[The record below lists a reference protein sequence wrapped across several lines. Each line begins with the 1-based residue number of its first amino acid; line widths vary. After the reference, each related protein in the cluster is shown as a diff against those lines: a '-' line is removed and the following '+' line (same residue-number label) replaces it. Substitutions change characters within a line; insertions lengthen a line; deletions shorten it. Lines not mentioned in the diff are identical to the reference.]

1 MFINGLRVKRL
12 AFRGIKCYT
21 IHSYFNKEIDL
32 KNINMSIGRKAKNS
46 SLVIKKIGA
55 SQRPKPQEELLELSP
70 DSSNAA
76 ANEMLLSDPEFG
88 LPSVPM
94 EDFDEQIE
102 TDESPD
108 LEEELLS
115 RLDNEGTEESQSF
128 NSDISSSIPEK
139 VLEKIAAYLE
149 EVTSE
154 DIKSRQPWLDIINKT
169 KPFLGFDL
177 EESSNKINATINS
190 STVNNDQIKTFDTT
204 FSTALLRLWALLRS
218 ELLPSQGPCGFKT
231 DSNNTESYELQG
243 EITKDALNEYL
254 TIEDKG
260 FYPDYD
266 RFLLYLLLYGCVF
279 RKVYYDSITKKPIS
293 RFIIPEDFLVDNNC
307 SSILESNRLT
317 HIRYLSKRE
326 ILLNM
331 QDGTFRSVELDYLK
345 STNNVVDTEENNDL
359 KEDDVNS
366 SVDMS
371 AYSTLSRFK
380 FYETHEYL
388 DLNEFFDSGD
398 TWELDSNSL
407 PSPYVITRCGLTNKI
422 VSIIPNWQED
432 DPTRTRI
439 NCFVHYNLFPG
450 FDIYGLGLAQVLGSN
465 AMSLTCMQRMAID
478 AAIFQNFP
486 GGVKV
491 PGIKNQNND
500 ITITPGQFITLDTGA
515 LPLAQAIM
523 PLPYNG
529 PSPALLEYLQ
539 RVTNQTQQL
548 ASTSEVG
555 MPENS
560 ANTPVGT
567 TMAMLEVANRM
578 QSAILRTVH
587 ASFSDEIQLLFQAL
601 DPSIHDDKSIKI
613 IPVSDP
619 SVESTTQR
627 IMKAESLLKIASTDP
642 QLHNMREIYTRVY
655 QALGISGIDQILLP
669 ENLEQ
674 NEEMPLDPQVQ
685 VQMADIEQRRL
696 EVESR
701 ERIAHLNIEADG
713 YKTQMNIELDKAKM
727 EQDRYI
733 ADLKVNL
740 EEVLNQTKLETD
752 ILKIE
757 ETARENNADL
767 LQKQLETDTKS
778 EIELL
783 KIEAK
788 ERENAL
794 KADIEILKEKI
805 KQMKVVQVYG

>member
-1 MFINGLRVKRL
+1 MGVGNKPKKRRMPL
-12 AFRGIKCYT
+12 KGIDT
-21 IHSYFNKEIDL
+21 AQIDNFLSTNEIPSPEVT
-32 KNINMSIGRKAKNS
+32 NISDELIDD
-46 SLVIKKIGA
+46 IGA
-55 SQRPKPQEELLELSP
+55 SQ
-70 DSSNAA
+70 
-76 ANEMLLSDPEFG
+76 
-88 LPSVPM
+88 
-94 EDFDEQIE
+94 DEGIN
-102 TDESPD
+102 

-115 RLDNEGTEESQSF
+115 RLDNEDAEESQPF

-169 KPFLGFDL
+169 KPFLGFGL
-177 EESSNKINATINS
+177 EEASNKINATINP

-331 QDGTFRSVELDYLK
+331 QDGTFRSAPLDYLK
-345 STNNVVDTEENNDL
+345 SPNNIVDIEENNDL

-366 SVDMS
+366 GIDIS

-388 DLNEFFDSGD
+388 DLNEFFDSGNE
-398 TWELDSNSL
+398 WQLDNDSL

-555 MPENS
+555 MPENN

-601 DPSIHDDKSIKI
+601 DPMGTDFTQSDDNFAEHQPLKI

-674 NEEMPLDPQVQ
+674 NEEMPVDSGVQ

-740 EEVLNQTKLETD
+740 EELLNQTKMD
-752 ILKIE
+752 MDMLKIE
-757 ETARENNADL
+757 ATARENNADL
-767 LQKQLETDTKS
+767 LQKQLETDAKS

-794 KADIEILKEKI
+794 KAEIELLKEEL
-805 KQMKVVQVYG
+805 KQSKEPLKEEEIYG

>member
-1 MFINGLRVKRL
+1 MGVGSRVKKRRVPLKGIDAEQIDDFLELARL
-12 AFRGIKCYT
+12 PNELEANLLST
-21 IHSYFNKEIDL
+21 NEPSPEIIGAVQTD
-32 KNINMSIGRKAKNS
+32 INDELMDN
-46 SLVIKKIGA
+46 IGA
-55 SQRPKPQEELLELSP
+55 SQ
-70 DSSNAA
+70 
-76 ANEMLLSDPEFG
+76 
-88 LPSVPM
+88 
-94 EDFDEQIE
+94 DEGIN
-102 TDESPD
+102 

-115 RLDNEGTEESQSF
+115 RLDNENIEESQPF

-139 VLEKIAAYLE
+139 VLEKIASYLE

-169 KPFLGFDL
+169 KPFLGFGL
-177 EESSNKINATINS
+177 EEASNKINATINP

-218 ELLPSQGPCGFKT
+218 ELLPSAGPCGFKT

-326 ILLNM
+326 ILINM

-345 STNNVVDTEENNDL
+345 STNNVVDTEENDL

-366 SVDMS
+366 GVDIS

-407 PSPYVITRCGLTNKI
+407 PSPYVITRCGLSNKI

-465 AMSLTCMQRMAID
+465 AISLTCMQRMAID

-548 ASTSEVG
+548 ASTREVG

-601 DPSIHDDKSIKI
+601 NPMENDDQFAQPSSLKI

-674 NEEMPLDPQVQ
+674 NEEMPVDSGVQ

-740 EEVLNQTKLETD
+740 EELLNQTKMD
-752 ILKIE
+752 MDMLKME
-757 ETARENNADL
+757 ATARENNADL
-767 LQKQLETDTKS
+767 LQKQLETDAKS

-788 ERENAL
+788 ERENTL
-794 KADIEILKEKI
+794 KAEIELLKEEL
-805 KQMKVVQVYG
+805 KQSKEPLKEEEIYG

>member
-345 STNNVVDTEENNDL
+345 STNNIVDTEENDL

-366 SVDMS
+366 GIDIS

-407 PSPYVITRCGLTNKI
+407 PSPYVITRCGLSNKI

>member
-1 MFINGLRVKRL
+1 
-12 AFRGIKCYT
+12 
-21 IHSYFNKEIDL
+21 
-32 KNINMSIGRKAKNS
+32 MS
-46 SLVIKKIGA
+46 
-55 SQRPKPQEELLELSP
+55 LS
-70 DSSNAA
+70 AA
-76 ANEMLLSDPEFG
+76 
-88 LPSVPM
+88 LP
-94 EDFDEQIE
+94 
-102 TDESPD
+102 
-108 LEEELLS
+108 
-115 RLDNEGTEESQSF
+115 
-128 NSDISSSIPEK
+128 
-139 VLEKIAAYLE
+139 
-149 EVTSE
+149 TS
-154 DIKSRQPWLDIINKT
+154 
-169 KPFLGFDL
+169 G
-177 EESSNKINATINS
+177 
-190 STVNNDQIKTFDTT
+190 
-204 FSTALLRLWALLRS
+204 
-218 ELLPSQGPCGFKT
+218 
-231 DSNNTESYELQG
+231 
-243 EITKDALNEYL
+243 
-254 TIEDKG
+254 
-260 FYPDYD
+260 
-266 RFLLYLLLYGCVF
+266 
-279 RKVYYDSITKKPIS
+279 
-293 RFIIPEDFLVDNNC
+293 
-307 SSILESNRLT
+307 
-317 HIRYLSKRE
+317 
-326 ILLNM
+326 
-331 QDGTFRSVELDYLK
+331 
-345 STNNVVDTEENNDL
+345 
-359 KEDDVNS
+359 
-366 SVDMS
+366 S
-371 AYSTLSRFK
+371 A
-380 FYETHEYL
+380 
-388 DLNEFFDSGD
+388 
-398 TWELDSNSL
+398 
-407 PSPYVITRCGLTNKI
+407 P
-422 VSIIPNWQED
+422 VS
-432 DPTRTRI
+432 TRI
-439 NCFVHYNLFPG
+439 NCFIHYNLFPG

-601 DPSIHDDKSIKI
+601 DPTVHDDESIKI

-674 NEEMPLDPQVQ
+674 NEEMPVDPGVK

-740 EEVLNQTKLETD
+740 EELLNQTKLD
-752 ILKIE
+752 MDMLKIE
-757 ETARENNADL
+757 ATARENNADL
-767 LQKQLETDTKS
+767 LQKQLETDAKS

-788 ERENAL
+788 ERENTL
-794 KADIEILKEKI
+794 KAEIELLKEEL
-805 KQMKVVQVYG
+805 KQSKEPLKEEEIYG

>member
-1 MFINGLRVKRL
+1 
-12 AFRGIKCYT
+12 
-21 IHSYFNKEIDL
+21 
-32 KNINMSIGRKAKNS
+32 
-46 SLVIKKIGA
+46 
-55 SQRPKPQEELLELSP
+55 
-70 DSSNAA
+70 
-76 ANEMLLSDPEFG
+76 
-88 LPSVPM
+88 
-94 EDFDEQIE
+94 
-102 TDESPD
+102 
-108 LEEELLS
+108 
-115 RLDNEGTEESQSF
+115 
-128 NSDISSSIPEK
+128 
-139 VLEKIAAYLE
+139 
-149 EVTSE
+149 
-154 DIKSRQPWLDIINKT
+154 
-169 KPFLGFDL
+169 
-177 EESSNKINATINS
+177 
-190 STVNNDQIKTFDTT
+190 
-204 FSTALLRLWALLRS
+204 
-218 ELLPSQGPCGFKT
+218 
-231 DSNNTESYELQG
+231 
-243 EITKDALNEYL
+243 
-254 TIEDKG
+254 
-260 FYPDYD
+260 
-266 RFLLYLLLYGCVF
+266 
-279 RKVYYDSITKKPIS
+279 
-293 RFIIPEDFLVDNNC
+293 
-307 SSILESNRLT
+307 
-317 HIRYLSKRE
+317 
-326 ILLNM
+326 M

-345 STNNVVDTEENNDL
+345 TPNNIVDIEENDL

-366 SVDMS
+366 GIDIS

-407 PSPYVITRCGLTNKI
+407 PSPYVITRCGLSNKI

-486 GGVKV
+486 GGIKV

-601 DPSIHDDKSIKI
+601 DPTVHDDKSIKI

-655 QALGISGIDQILLP
+655 EALGISGIDQILLP

-674 NEEMPLDPQVQ
+674 NEEMPLDPAVQ

-740 EEVLNQTKLETD
+740 EEVLNQTKLD
-752 ILKIE
+752 MDMLKIE

-767 LQKQLETDTKS
+767 LQKQLETDVKS

-783 KIEAK
+783 KIEAQ

-794 KADIEILKEKI
+794 KAEIEILKEKI
-805 KQMKVVQVYG
+805 KQMKGVQVYG

>member
-1 MFINGLRVKRL
+1 
-12 AFRGIKCYT
+12 
-21 IHSYFNKEIDL
+21 
-32 KNINMSIGRKAKNS
+32 MSIGRKAKNS

-70 DSSNAA
+70 DSANAA

-102 TDESPD
+102 MDESPD

-115 RLDNEGTEESQSF
+115 RLDDGIRREDQPF
-128 NSDISSSIPEK
+128 NSDISNSIPEK
-139 VLEKIAAYLE
+139 VLEKIASYLE

-218 ELLPSQGPCGFKT
+218 ELLPSAGPCGFKT

-345 STNNVVDTEENNDL
+345 STNNVVDIEENNDL

-366 SVDMS
+366 GVDIS

-740 EEVLNQTKLETD
+740 EEVLNQTKLD
-752 ILKIE
+752 MDMLKIE

-767 LQKQLETDTKS
+767 LQKQLETDAKS

-805 KQMKVVQVYG
+805 KQMKGVQVYG

>member
-1 MFINGLRVKRL
+1 
-12 AFRGIKCYT
+12 
-21 IHSYFNKEIDL
+21 
-32 KNINMSIGRKAKNS
+32 MSIGRKAKNS
-46 SLVIKKIGA
+46 SLVIKKIRA
-55 SQRPKPQEELLELSP
+55 SQRLKPQEELLELSP
-70 DSSNAA
+70 DSANAA
-76 ANEMLLSDPEFG
+76 ANEMPLSDPEFG
-88 LPSVPM
+88 SPSVPII
-94 EDFDEQIE
+94 DNSQIDVGE
-102 TDESPD
+102 EIDDDESPD

-115 RLDNEGTEESQSF
+115 RLDDGIRREDQPF
-128 NSDISSSIPEK
+128 NSDISNSIPEK
-139 VLEKIAAYLE
+139 VLEKIASYLE

-218 ELLPSQGPCGFKT
+218 ELLPSTGPCGFKT

-254 TIEDKG
+254 TVEDKG

-345 STNNVVDTEENNDL
+345 TPNNIVDIEENDL

-366 SVDMS
+366 GIDIS

-407 PSPYVITRCGLTNKI
+407 PSPYVITRCGLSNKI

-486 GGVKV
+486 GGIKV

-601 DPSIHDDKSIKI
+601 DPTVHDDKSIKI

-655 QALGISGIDQILLP
+655 EALGISGIDQILLP

-674 NEEMPLDPQVQ
+674 NEEMPLDPAVQ

-740 EEVLNQTKLETD
+740 EEVLNQTKLD
-752 ILKIE
+752 MDMLKIE

-767 LQKQLETDTKS
+767 LQKQLETDVKS

-783 KIEAK
+783 KIEAQ

-794 KADIEILKEKI
+794 KAEIEILKEKI
-805 KQMKVVQVYG
+805 KQMKGVQVYG

>member
-1 MFINGLRVKRL
+1 
-12 AFRGIKCYT
+12 
-21 IHSYFNKEIDL
+21 
-32 KNINMSIGRKAKNS
+32 
-46 SLVIKKIGA
+46 
-55 SQRPKPQEELLELSP
+55 
-70 DSSNAA
+70 
-76 ANEMLLSDPEFG
+76 
-88 LPSVPM
+88 
-94 EDFDEQIE
+94 
-102 TDESPD
+102 
-108 LEEELLS
+108 
-115 RLDNEGTEESQSF
+115 
-128 NSDISSSIPEK
+128 
-139 VLEKIAAYLE
+139 
-149 EVTSE
+149 
-154 DIKSRQPWLDIINKT
+154 
-169 KPFLGFDL
+169 
-177 EESSNKINATINS
+177 
-190 STVNNDQIKTFDTT
+190 
-204 FSTALLRLWALLRS
+204 
-218 ELLPSQGPCGFKT
+218 
-231 DSNNTESYELQG
+231 
-243 EITKDALNEYL
+243 
-254 TIEDKG
+254 
-260 FYPDYD
+260 
-266 RFLLYLLLYGCVF
+266 
-279 RKVYYDSITKKPIS
+279 
-293 RFIIPEDFLVDNNC
+293 
-307 SSILESNRLT
+307 
-317 HIRYLSKRE
+317 
-326 ILLNM
+326 M

-345 STNNVVDTEENNDL
+345 STNNIVDTEEKDL

-366 SVDMS
+366 GIDIS

-398 TWELDSNSL
+398 TWELDNDSL
-407 PSPYVITRCGLTNKI
+407 QSHYVITRCGLSNKI

-601 DPSIHDDKSIKI
+601 DPSIHDDESIKI

-674 NEEMPLDPQVQ
+674 NEEMPVDPGVQ

-727 EQDRYI
+727 EQDAYLSE
-733 ADLKVNL
+733 LKL
-740 EEVLNQTKLETD
+740 QEQ
-752 ILKIE
+752 E
-757 ETARENNADL
+757 ETNKQKFELELTKMQLKEKENAVEL
-767 LQKQLETDTKS
+767 AVKEKEMEAKQ
-778 EIELL
+778 EIELIKL
-783 KIEAK
+783 QFQ
-788 ERENAL
+788 EREIQL
-794 KADIEILKEKI
+794 KAEVEALRAQINQPIQEET
-805 KQMKVVQVYG
+805 YYE

>member
-1 MFINGLRVKRL
+1 
-12 AFRGIKCYT
+12 
-21 IHSYFNKEIDL
+21 
-32 KNINMSIGRKAKNS
+32 
-46 SLVIKKIGA
+46 
-55 SQRPKPQEELLELSP
+55 
-70 DSSNAA
+70 
-76 ANEMLLSDPEFG
+76 
-88 LPSVPM
+88 
-94 EDFDEQIE
+94 
-102 TDESPD
+102 
-108 LEEELLS
+108 
-115 RLDNEGTEESQSF
+115 
-128 NSDISSSIPEK
+128 
-139 VLEKIAAYLE
+139 
-149 EVTSE
+149 
-154 DIKSRQPWLDIINKT
+154 
-169 KPFLGFDL
+169 
-177 EESSNKINATINS
+177 
-190 STVNNDQIKTFDTT
+190 
-204 FSTALLRLWALLRS
+204 
-218 ELLPSQGPCGFKT
+218 
-231 DSNNTESYELQG
+231 
-243 EITKDALNEYL
+243 
-254 TIEDKG
+254 
-260 FYPDYD
+260 
-266 RFLLYLLLYGCVF
+266 
-279 RKVYYDSITKKPIS
+279 
-293 RFIIPEDFLVDNNC
+293 
-307 SSILESNRLT
+307 
-317 HIRYLSKRE
+317 
-326 ILLNM
+326 
-331 QDGTFRSVELDYLK
+331 
-345 STNNVVDTEENNDL
+345 
-359 KEDDVNS
+359 
-366 SVDMS
+366 
-371 AYSTLSRFK
+371 
-380 FYETHEYL
+380 
-388 DLNEFFDSGD
+388 
-398 TWELDSNSL
+398 
-407 PSPYVITRCGLTNKI
+407 
-422 VSIIPNWQED
+422 
-432 DPTRTRI
+432 
-439 NCFVHYNLFPG
+439 
-450 FDIYGLGLAQVLGSN
+450 
-465 AMSLTCMQRMAID
+465 
-478 AAIFQNFP
+478 
-486 GGVKV
+486 
-491 PGIKNQNND
+491 
-500 ITITPGQFITLDTGA
+500 
-515 LPLAQAIM
+515 
-523 PLPYNG
+523 
-529 PSPALLEYLQ
+529 
-539 RVTNQTQQL
+539 VTNQTQQL

-805 KQMKVVQVYG
+805 KQMKGV

>member
-1 MFINGLRVKRL
+1 MGVGSRAKKRRVQHKETS
-12 AFRGIKCYT
+12 AA
-21 IHSYFNKEIDL
+21 EIDDL
-32 KNINMSIGRKAKNS
+32 LSTNEPSPEIIGAAQTDINDELMDN
-46 SLVIKKIGA
+46 IGA
-55 SQRPKPQEELLELSP
+55 SQ
-70 DSSNAA
+70 
-76 ANEMLLSDPEFG
+76 
-88 LPSVPM
+88 
-94 EDFDEQIE
+94 DEGIN
-102 TDESPD
+102 

-115 RLDNEGTEESQSF
+115 RLDNENIEESQPF

-139 VLEKIAAYLE
+139 VLEKIASYLE
-149 EVTSE
+149 EVTME

-169 KPFLGFDL
+169 KPFLGFGL
-177 EESSNKINATINS
+177 EEASNKINATINP

-218 ELLPSQGPCGFKT
+218 ELLPSTGPCGFKT

-345 STNNVVDTEENNDL
+345 STNNIVDTEENDL

-366 SVDMS
+366 GIDIS

-388 DLNEFFDSGD
+388 DLNEFFDSGYE
-398 TWELDSNSL
+398 WQLDNDSL

-465 AMSLTCMQRMAID
+465 AISLTCMQRMAID

-500 ITITPGQFITLDTGA
+500 ITITPGQFITLDRLCFFT
-515 LPLAQAIM
+515 
-523 PLPYNG
+523 
-529 PSPALLEYLQ
+529 PSFPIFSKFRRNDSFE
-539 RVTNQTQQL
+539 
-548 ASTSEVG
+548 ASL
-555 MPENS
+555 MK
-560 ANTPVGT
+560 
-567 TMAMLEVANRM
+567 
-578 QSAILRTVH
+578 
-587 ASFSDEIQLLFQAL
+587 SF
-601 DPSIHDDKSIKI
+601 
-613 IPVSDP
+613 
-619 SVESTTQR
+619 
-627 IMKAESLLKIASTDP
+627 
-642 QLHNMREIYTRVY
+642 Y
-655 QALGISGIDQILLP
+655 
-669 ENLEQ
+669 
-674 NEEMPLDPQVQ
+674 
-685 VQMADIEQRRL
+685 
-696 EVESR
+696 
-701 ERIAHLNIEADG
+701 
-713 YKTQMNIELDKAKM
+713 
-727 EQDRYI
+727 
-733 ADLKVNL
+733 
-740 EEVLNQTKLETD
+740 
-752 ILKIE
+752 
-757 ETARENNADL
+757 
-767 LQKQLETDTKS
+767 
-778 EIELL
+778 
-783 KIEAK
+783 
-788 ERENAL
+788 
-794 KADIEILKEKI
+794 
-805 KQMKVVQVYG
+805 

>member
-1 MFINGLRVKRL
+1 MGVGSKAKKRRVPLKETS
-12 AFRGIKCYT
+12 AA
-21 IHSYFNKEIDL
+21 EIDDL
-32 KNINMSIGRKAKNS
+32 RSTNEIPSPEVTNISDELIDD
-46 SLVIKKIGA
+46 IGA
-55 SQRPKPQEELLELSP
+55 SQ
-70 DSSNAA
+70 
-76 ANEMLLSDPEFG
+76 
-88 LPSVPM
+88 
-94 EDFDEQIE
+94 DEGIN
-102 TDESPD
+102 

-115 RLDNEGTEESQSF
+115 RLDNEDSEESQPF

-139 VLEKIAAYLE
+139 VLEKIASYLE

-169 KPFLGFDL
+169 KPFLGFGL
-177 EESSNKINATINS
+177 EEASNKINATINS

-331 QDGTFRSVELDYLK
+331 QDGTFRSIELDYLK
-345 STNNVVDTEENNDL
+345 SPNNIVDIEENHDI

-366 SVDMS
+366 GIDIS

-388 DLNEFFDSGD
+388 DLNEFFDSGYE
-398 TWELDSNSL
+398 WRQLDNESL
-407 PSPYVITRCGLTNKI
+407 PSPYVITRCGLSNKI

-515 LPLAQAIM
+515 APLSQAIM

-555 MPENS
+555 MPENN

-601 DPSIHDDKSIKI
+601 DPMGTDFTQSEDEFAQHQTLKI

-669 ENLEQ
+669 EKSMQ
-674 NEEMPLDPQVQ
+674 NEEIPVDPEVQ

-740 EEVLNQTKLETD
+740 EELLNQTKLD
-752 ILKIE
+752 MDMLKME
-757 ETARENNADL
+757 ATARENNADL
-767 LQKQLETDTKS
+767 LQKQLETDAKS

-794 KADIEILKEKI
+794 KAEIELLKEEL
-805 KQMKVVQVYG
+805 KQSKEPLKEEEIYG

>member
-1 MFINGLRVKRL
+1 
-12 AFRGIKCYT
+12 
-21 IHSYFNKEIDL
+21 
-32 KNINMSIGRKAKNS
+32 MSIGRKAKNS

-70 DSSNAA
+70 DSANAA

-88 LPSVPM
+88 LAAMPM
-94 EDFDEQIE
+94 ENVDEQIE

-115 RLDNEGTEESQSF
+115 RLDNEDSDESRPF

-169 KPFLGFDL
+169 KPFLGFGL
-177 EESSNKINATINS
+177 EEASNKINATINP

-218 ELLPSQGPCGFKT
+218 ELLPSAGPCGFKT

-345 STNNVVDTEENNDL
+345 SPNNIVDTEENDI

-388 DLNEFFDSGD
+388 DLNEFFDSGYE
-398 TWELDSNSL
+398 WQLDKDSL
-407 PSPYVITRCGLTNKI
+407 PSPYVITRCSLTNKI
-422 VSIIPNWQED
+422 VSIIPNWQEN

-439 NCFVHYNLFPG
+439 NCFIHYNLFPG
-450 FDIYGLGLAQVLGSN
+450 FDIYGLGLAQILGSN

-500 ITITPGQFITLDTGA
+500 ISITPGQFVTLDTGA
-515 LPLAQAIM
+515 TPLGQAIM

-539 RVTNQTQQL
+539 RITNQTQQL

-587 ASFSDEIQLLFQAL
+587 TSFSDEIQLLFEAL
-601 DPSIHDDKSIKI
+601 DPTGSDSAQTDDKSLVI

-669 ENLEQ
+669 QEEQ
-674 NEEMPLDPQVQ
+674 MSPEQAPVDPQVQ

-740 EEVLNQTKLETD
+740 EELLNQTKLD
-752 ILKIE
+752 MDMLKIE
-757 ETARENNADL
+757 ATARENNADL
-767 LQKQLETDTKS
+767 LQKQLETDAKS

-788 ERENAL
+788 ERENLL
-794 KADIEILKEKI
+794 KAEIELLKEEI
-805 KQMKVVQVYG
+805 KQTKGEQSYE

>member
-1 MFINGLRVKRL
+1 MP
-12 AFRGIKCYT
+12 
-21 IHSYFNKEIDL
+21 SPEI
-32 KNINMSIGRKAKNS
+32 IGAAQTDIS
-46 SLVIKKIGA
+46 DELIDDIGA
-55 SQRPKPQEELLELSP
+55 SQEEGF
-70 DSSNAA
+70 N
-76 ANEMLLSDPEFG
+76 
-88 LPSVPM
+88 
-94 EDFDEQIE
+94 
-102 TDESPD
+102 

-115 RLDNEGTEESQSF
+115 RLDNEDSEESQPF

-169 KPFLGFDL
+169 KPFLGFGL
-177 EESSNKINATINS
+177 EEASNKINATINP

-204 FSTALLRLWALLRS
+204 FSTALLRLWALLRL
-218 ELLPSQGPCGFKT
+218 ELLPSAGPCGFKT

-345 STNNVVDTEENNDL
+345 STNNIVDTEENDL

-366 SVDMS
+366 GVDMS

-388 DLNEFFDSGD
+388 DLNEFFDSGYEWQLYND
-398 TWELDSNSL
+398 SL
-407 PSPYVITRCGLTNKI
+407 PSPYVITRCGLSNKI

-439 NCFVHYNLFPG
+439 NCFIHYNLFPG

-601 DPSIHDDKSIKI
+601 NPMGTGFEQSDDKFAQLSSLKI

-674 NEEMPLDPQVQ
+674 NEEMPVDPGVQ

-740 EEVLNQTKLETD
+740 EELLNQTKLD
-752 ILKIE
+752 MDMLKIE
-757 ETARENNADL
+757 ATARENNADL
-767 LQKQLETDTKS
+767 LQKQLETDAKS

-788 ERENAL
+788 ERENTL
-794 KADIEILKEKI
+794 KAEIELLKEEL
-805 KQMKVVQVYG
+805 KQSKEPLKEEEIYG

>member
-1 MFINGLRVKRL
+1 MKRL
-12 AFRGIKCYT
+12 AFGGVKCYT

-46 SLVIKKIGA
+46 SLVIKKIEA

-76 ANEMLLSDPEFG
+76 AKEMLLSDPDFG
-88 LPSVPM
+88 LPSVPI
-94 EDFDEQIE
+94 EDVDDQIE

-128 NSDISSSIPEK
+128 NSDISNSIPEK
-139 VLEKIAAYLE
+139 VLEKIASYLE

-177 EESSNKINATINS
+177 EESSNKINATINA

-218 ELLPSQGPCGFKT
+218 ELLPSAGPCGFKT

-345 STNNVVDTEENNDL
+345 STNNIVDTEEKDL

-366 SVDMS
+366 GIDIS

-388 DLNEFFDSGD
+388 DLNEFFDSGYE
-398 TWELDSNSL
+398 WQLDNDSL
-407 PSPYVITRCGLTNKI
+407 PSPYVITRCGLSNKI

-439 NCFVHYNLFPG
+439 NCFIHYNLFPG

-740 EEVLNQTKLETD
+740 EEVLNQTKLD
-752 ILKIE
+752 MDMLKIE

-805 KQMKVVQVYG
+805 KQMKGVQVYG

>member
-1 MFINGLRVKRL
+1 M
-12 AFRGIKCYT
+12 T
-21 IHSYFNKEIDL
+21 
-32 KNINMSIGRKAKNS
+32 KNINMGVGSKAKKRRVPLKETSAAEIDDLLSTNEPS
-46 SLVIKKIGA
+46 PEIISAAQTDISDELIDDIGA
-55 SQRPKPQEELLELSP
+55 SQ
-70 DSSNAA
+70 
-76 ANEMLLSDPEFG
+76 
-88 LPSVPM
+88 
-94 EDFDEQIE
+94 DEGVI
-102 TDESPD
+102 

-115 RLDNEGTEESQSF
+115 RLDNEDFEESQPF

-169 KPFLGFDL
+169 KPFLGFGL
-177 EESSNKINATINS
+177 EEASNKINATINS

-218 ELLPSQGPCGFKT
+218 ELLPSAGPCGFKT
-231 DSNNTESYELQG
+231 DSNNTEAFELQG

-345 STNNVVDTEENNDL
+345 STNNIVDTEENDL

-366 SVDMS
+366 GIDIS

-398 TWELDSNSL
+398 TWESGSNFL
-407 PSPYVITRCGLTNKI
+407 PSPYVITRCGLSNKI

-587 ASFSDEIQLLFQAL
+587 ASFSDEIQLLFQTL
-601 DPSIHDDKSIKI
+601 NPMDTGFTQSDDNFAEHQPLKI

-669 ENLEQ
+669 QEEQ
-674 NEEMPLDPQVQ
+674 MSPEQAPVDPQVQ

-740 EEVLNQTKLETD
+740 EELLNQTKLD
-752 ILKIE
+752 MDML
-757 ETARENNADL
+757 
-767 LQKQLETDTKS
+767 
-778 EIELL
+778 
-783 KIEAK
+783 
-788 ERENAL
+788 
-794 KADIEILKEKI
+794 
-805 KQMKVVQVYG
+805 

>member
-1 MFINGLRVKRL
+1 
-12 AFRGIKCYT
+12 
-21 IHSYFNKEIDL
+21 
-32 KNINMSIGRKAKNS
+32 MSIGRKAKNS

-55 SQRPKPQEELLELSP
+55 SQRLKPQEELLELSP
-70 DSSNAA
+70 DSSNVA

-94 EDFDEQIE
+94 EDVDEQIE

-115 RLDNEGTEESQSF
+115 RLDDGIRREDQPF

-139 VLEKIAAYLE
+139 VLEKIASYLE

-177 EESSNKINATINS
+177 EEASNKINATINP

-218 ELLPSQGPCGFKT
+218 ELLPSSGPCGFKT

-345 STNNVVDTEENNDL
+345 STNNVVDTEENDL

-366 SVDMS
+366 GIDIS

-407 PSPYVITRCGLTNKI
+407 PSPYVITRCGLSNKI

-669 ENLEQ
+669 EKLEQ
-674 NEEMPLDPQVQ
+674 NEEMPLDPQLQ

-740 EEVLNQTKLETD
+740 EEVLNQTKLD
-752 ILKIE
+752 MDMLKIE

-805 KQMKVVQVYG
+805 KQMKGVQVYG

>member
-1 MFINGLRVKRL
+1 
-12 AFRGIKCYT
+12 
-21 IHSYFNKEIDL
+21 
-32 KNINMSIGRKAKNS
+32 MSIGRKAKNS

-70 DSSNAA
+70 DSANAA

-115 RLDNEGTEESQSF
+115 RLDDGIRREDQPF
-128 NSDISSSIPEK
+128 NSDISNSIPEK

-169 KPFLGFDL
+169 KPFLGFGL
-177 EESSNKINATINS
+177 EEASNKINATINP

-218 ELLPSQGPCGFKT
+218 ELLPSAGPCGFKT

-366 SVDMS
+366 GVDIS

-767 LQKQLETDTKS
+767 LQKQLEVDTKS

-805 KQMKVVQVYG
+805 KQMKGVQVYG

>member
-1 MFINGLRVKRL
+1 
-12 AFRGIKCYT
+12 
-21 IHSYFNKEIDL
+21 
-32 KNINMSIGRKAKNS
+32 MSIGRKAKNS

-55 SQRPKPQEELLELSP
+55 SQRLKPQEELLELSP
-70 DSSNAA
+70 DSSNVA

-94 EDFDEQIE
+94 EDVDEQIE

-115 RLDNEGTEESQSF
+115 RLDDGIRREDQHF

-139 VLEKIAAYLE
+139 VLEKIASYLE

-177 EESSNKINATINS
+177 EEASNKINATINP

-218 ELLPSQGPCGFKT
+218 ELLPSSGPCGFKT

-254 TIEDKG
+254 TVEDKG

-345 STNNVVDTEENNDL
+345 SPNNVVDIEENNDL

-366 SVDMS
+366 GVDIS

-388 DLNEFFDSGD
+388 DLNEFFDSGYE
-398 TWELDSNSL
+398 WQLDNDSL

-500 ITITPGQFITLDTGA
+500 ITITPGQFVTLDTGA
-515 LPLAQAIM
+515 APLSQAIM

-805 KQMKVVQVYG
+805 KQMKGV